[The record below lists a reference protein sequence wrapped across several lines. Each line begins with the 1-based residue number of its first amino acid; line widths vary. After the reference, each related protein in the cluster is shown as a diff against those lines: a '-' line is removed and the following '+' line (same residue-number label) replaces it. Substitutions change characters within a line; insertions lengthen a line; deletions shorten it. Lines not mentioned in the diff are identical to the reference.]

1 MEVHTFKLD
10 QEAVIYSAAI
20 KALAGFKPEID
31 VDFSKTTN
39 QEEASILAKETTA
52 QFLPVFEELLEQG
65 YAKAISKGQLAE
77 WGAYYMAHKV
87 HKK

>member
-1 MEVHTFKLD
+1 MEVHTLKLD

-20 KALAGFKPEID
+20 KALASFKPEID
-31 VDFSKTTN
+31 VDFSKVTN
-39 QEEASILAKETTA
+39 QEEAHILAQATTA
-52 QFLPVFEELLEQG
+52 QFTAIFEKRLETG

-87 HKK
+87 HQS

>member
-1 MEVHTFKLD
+1 MEVHSLKLD

-20 KALAGFKPEID
+20 KALAGFKPED
-31 VDFSKTTN
+31 NVHFSRVSN
-39 QEEASILAKETTA
+39 QEEAHILAEETTK
-52 QFLPVFEELLEQG
+52 QFTAVFEKLLESG

-87 HKK
+87 HK